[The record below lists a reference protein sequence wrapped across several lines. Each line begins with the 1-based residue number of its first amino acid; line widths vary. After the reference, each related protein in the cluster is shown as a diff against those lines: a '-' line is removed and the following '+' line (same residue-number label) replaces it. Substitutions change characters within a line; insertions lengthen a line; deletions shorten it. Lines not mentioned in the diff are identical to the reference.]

1 MPAPAADCVV
11 DPSTAAPSRASADGD
26 IPNINPATGLSTDYL
41 NHFTEAIMMLDML
54 ASTPECVDDLRAWR
68 PKTYVE
74 HFTGSRFKD
83 RDAVIRAYEAADPA
97 VRDALDRVS
106 ATLNIVLTQA
116 RDMMVAH
123 RSAPSADALARRTVT
138 RLRPL
143 MARAAAVING
153 LDVRAAERHGPQA
166 AVDAILAR

>member
-1 MPAPAADCVV
+1 MPAPAADCAAE
-11 DPSTAAPSRASADGD
+11 SATAALPRTSASGD
-26 IPNINPATGLSTDYL
+26 IPHINPATGLSTDYL
-41 NHFTEAIMMLDML
+41 NHFTEAIMMLEMV
-54 ASTPECVDDLRAWR
+54 ASMPECVDDLRAWQ
-68 PKTYVE
+68 PKTYVQ
-74 HFTGSRFKD
+74 HFADSRFND

-116 RDMMVAH
+116 RDMMVTH
-123 RSAPSADALARRTVT
+123 RSAPAAEALSQRTVA

-153 LDVRAAERHGPQA
+153 SEVRAAEQHGPQA
-166 AVDAILAR
+166 AIDAIFAG